1 MVAEMGQE
9 VSLVIGMPVSGG
21 GANGLRVDEDEELL
35 KVQEVARDLAAR
47 LLAEE
52 GADGHEHE
60 VARPCVWREGEG
72 WARLSFACG
81 ADGGNGAS
89 ARGLAAGERALGIVL
104 EALAEG
110 KRGRLHG
117 DLPVDLAVRLSRAWW
132 MAREDALLSVCRDG
146 GEAVVLDGAER
157 KAYRLAATTVDAK
170 DAATLEDWGRLIEK
184 HFGAVP
190 AEVWDECEPVDLVP
204 ADGRVE
210 A

>member
-1 MVAEMGQE
+1 MVAETGRE
-9 VSLVIGMPVSGG
+9 VALVIGMPVSGG
-21 GANGLRVDEDEELL
+21 GANGVRVDAEAELL

-60 VARPCVWREGEG
+60 VARPCVLREGEG

-89 ARGLAAGERALGIVL
+89 ARELAAGERALGIMSA
-104 EALAEG
+104 ALAEG
-110 KRGRLHG
+110 KRGRLLAE
-117 DLPVDLAVRLSRAWW
+117 LPVDLAVRLSRVWW

-157 KAYRLAATTVDAK
+157 KAYRLAATTEDTK
-170 DAATLEDWGRLIEK
+170 DWPTVGDWGRLL
-184 HFGAVP
+184 
-190 AEVWDECEPVDLVP
+190 AECFWDLPP
-204 ADGRVE
+204 E
-210 A
+210 AWEDE

>member
-1 MVAEMGQE
+1 M
-9 VSLVIGMPVSGG
+9 VIGMPVSGE
-21 GANGLRVDEDEELL
+21 GANGLRVDAEAELL

-52 GADGHEHE
+52 GVDGQEHE
-60 VARPCVWREGEG
+60 AARPCVWREGEG
-72 WARLSFACG
+72 WVRLSFACG

-89 ARGLAAGERALGIVL
+89 AREIAAGERALGIIS

-117 DLPVDLAVRLSRAWW
+117 ELPVDLAVRLSRAWW
-132 MAREDALLSVCRDG
+132 MAGEETLLSVCRDG

-157 KAYRLAATTVDAK
+157 KAYRLAATMEDAG

-204 ADGRVE
+204 TDGRVE

>member
-1 MVAEMGQE
+1 MMVAETERGA
-9 VSLVIGMPVSGG
+9 SLVIGMPVSGE
-21 GANGLRVDEDEELL
+21 GANGLRVDADEELL
-35 KVQEVARDLAAR
+35 KVQEVARDLAVR

-72 WARLSFACG
+72 WARLSFVCG

-89 ARGLAAGERALGIVL
+89 AREIAAGERALGIMR

-117 DLPVDLAVRLSRAWW
+117 ELPVDLAVRLSRAWW

-157 KAYRLAATTVDAK
+157 KAYRLAATMEDTK
-170 DAATLEDWGRLIEK
+170 DAATGADFERLVREIFWSLPPEAWEDE
-184 HFGAVP
+184 
-190 AEVWDECEPVDLVP
+190 
-204 ADGRVE
+204 
-210 A
+210 

>member
-1 MVAEMGQE
+1 MWMMVAEMGRGA
-9 VSLVIGMPVSGG
+9 SLVIGMPVSGE
-21 GANGLRVDEDEELL
+21 GANGLRVDAEAELL

-52 GADGHEHE
+52 EDGREHE

-72 WARLSFACG
+72 WVRLSFACG

-89 ARGLAAGERALGIVL
+89 ARELAAGERALGIMS

-117 DLPVDLAVRLSRAWW
+117 ELPVDLAVRLSRAWW

-157 KAYRLAATTVDAK
+157 KAYRLAATMEDAK
-170 DAATLEDWGRLIEK
+170 DGPTGADFERLVREIFWSLPPEAWEDE
-184 HFGAVP
+184 
-190 AEVWDECEPVDLVP
+190 
-204 ADGRVE
+204 
-210 A
+210 

>member
-1 MVAEMGQE
+1 MAAAEVA
-9 VSLVIGMPVSGG
+9 LVIGMPVSGG
-21 GANGLRVDEDEELL
+21 GANGVRVDADAELL

-89 ARGLAAGERALGIVL
+89 GREIAAGERALGIIS

-110 KRGRLHG
+110 KRGRLLAE
-117 DLPVDLAVRLSRAWW
+117 LPIDLAVRLSRAWW
-132 MAREDALLSVCRDG
+132 MAGEDALLSVCRDG

-157 KAYRLAATTVDAK
+157 KAYRLAATTEDTK
-170 DAATLEDWGRLIEK
+170 DAGTWADFERLVREIFWSLPPEAWEDE
-184 HFGAVP
+184 
-190 AEVWDECEPVDLVP
+190 
-204 ADGRVE
+204 
-210 A
+210 

>member
-1 MVAEMGQE
+1 MVGLGVEGRRWMVVAEMGRE
-9 VSLVIGMPVSGG
+9 VSLVIGMPVLGG
-21 GANGLRVDEDEELL
+21 GANGVRVDADEELL

-52 GADGHEHE
+52 EDGQEHE
-60 VARPCVWREGEG
+60 AAGPCVWREGEG

-89 ARGLAAGERALGIVL
+89 ARELAAGERALGIVS

-117 DLPVDLAVRLSRAWW
+117 ELPVDLAVRLSRAWW
-132 MAREDALLSVCRDG
+132 MAGENALLSVCREG

-157 KAYRLAATTVDAK
+157 KAYRLAATTEDTK
-170 DAATLEDWGRLIEK
+170 DWPTVGDWGRLL
-184 HFGAVP
+184 
-190 AEVWDECEPVDLVP
+190 AECFWDLPP
-204 ADGRVE
+204 E
-210 A
+210 AWEDE